1 MRAESLFGKP
11 VAEFV
16 TARAKSMADNNRAH
30 PNLRIFRLGN
40 DEASGIYVEAKRK
53 ACEEAGFGCSVMHLP
68 KKVKEEELLSY
79 IHEANRPDNEITG
92 IIVQLPLPPDWGLN
106 LDRIVNAI
114 DPRKDVDCLT
124 NHNLGRV
131 AQGHYNV
138 LPCTVQAVLTLIDE
152 YEIGI
157 AGEDVAIVG
166 RSRLVGLPLACVMMS
181 PGLFGDATV
190 HVVHQHTRDLPAVL
204 KQCSVVVSAVG
215 KEGFAIKGDMVRKG
229 SYLIDVGIRRDGDKV
244 VGDFDE
250 SVWEVAESVT
260 PVPGGV
266 GPVTVACVLR
276 NMAQLAVK

>member
-16 TARAKSMADNNRAH
+16 TARAKSMAGNNRATPH
-30 PNLRIFRLGN
+30 LRIFRLGD

-53 ACEEAGFGCSVMHLP
+53 ACEEVGFGCDVVHVRE
-68 KKVKEEELLSY
+68 KVKEHELLPL
-79 IHEANRPDNEITG
+79 IHASNADAAVTG
-92 IIVQLPLPPDWGLN
+92 IMVQLPLPAGWGLN
-106 LDRIVNAI
+106 LDRVVNAI
-114 DPRKDVDCLT
+114 DPHKDVDCLT
-124 NHNLGRV
+124 AANLGKV
-131 AQGHYNV
+131 AQGNYNI

-181 PGLFGDATV
+181 RGLFGDATV
-190 HVVHQHTRDLPAVL
+190 HVVHEHTRDLPGVL
-204 KQCSVVVSAVG
+204 KQCGVVVSAVG
-215 KEGFAIKGDMVRKG
+215 KEGFSITGDMVRKG

-250 SVWEVAESVT
+250 SVWDVAESVT

-276 NMAQLAVK
+276 NMAQTAVR